1 MKAGLLRIISLVR
14 NFLFSSVNKEF
25 LIFLFFLALSGAFW
39 LSMTLD
45 ESYEKELAVPIKMVN
60 IPKNAVITTELEDT
74 VRVTIRDKGFAFLP
88 YLYGEGIRPITINFA
103 SYANK
108 NAGKGSIPVSDVQ
121 KMI

>member
-74 VRVTIRDKGFAFLP
+74 VRVTIRDK
-88 YLYGEGIRPITINFA
+88 
-103 SYANK
+103 
-108 NAGKGSIPVSDVQ
+108 
-121 KMI
+121 